1 MAKSAQ
7 EKADLKAE
15 KIYEKKHRKKYRA
28 RPGDILFNMINYL
41 VFTLFTVAC
50 IFPFYYLFINT
61 ISDNDLVVKGVINF
75 IPQRASSR

>member
-41 VFTLFTVAC
+41 VLPCLLWHVFFH
-50 IFPFYYLFINT
+50 FI
-61 ISDNDLVVKGVINF
+61 ICL
-75 IPQRASSR
+75 

>member
-50 IFPFYYLFINT
+50 ILSLIH
-61 ISDNDLVVKGVINF
+61 I
-75 IPQRASSR
+75 

>member
-28 RPGDILFNMINYL
+28 RPGDIFFNMINYL

-50 IFPFYYLFINT
+50 IFPFY
-61 ISDNDLVVKGVINF
+61 
-75 IPQRASSR
+75 